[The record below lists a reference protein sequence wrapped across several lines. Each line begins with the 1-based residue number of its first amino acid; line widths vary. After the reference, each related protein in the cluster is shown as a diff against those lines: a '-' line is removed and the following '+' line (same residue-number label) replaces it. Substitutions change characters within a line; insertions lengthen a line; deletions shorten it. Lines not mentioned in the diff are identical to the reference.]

1 MMATF
6 LTSLVY
12 QLGWSVTR
20 GSMPSHPVTG
30 QNALLGLSSAR
41 LSTPRLQRS
50 IRSATKSFQC
60 LPRSMALSS
69 NWCSSEWLL
78 LQRSNKSA

>member
-6 LTSLVY
+6 LTSLAY
-12 QLGWSVTR
+12 QLGWSVTW
-20 GSMPSHPVTG
+20 GSMPSHPVTV
-30 QNALLGLSSAR
+30 QNALLGLSSAVLYMTEPKARRIEER

-69 NWCSSEWLL
+69 NW
-78 LQRSNKSA
+78 